1 MTFILQTFG
10 EQNKQIFDILWRF
23 NIQLGSTFI
32 NLMTIVSIYFVNW
45 PKKSKLLKAWDE
57 SAEFNLFFFE
67 RRLKQ
72 PWCKN
77 LWWCQQW
84 QSRVPSSSKNPE
96 KSYCK
101 RLTSIWIWFQAI
113 GNALCATGFGES
125 IAGLLSENEV
135 PNPLIERS
143 IAAFVIVMLTLIN
156 FAGVKWV
163 IRLQFWMLGILVLG
177 AKDFGIGSFTHT
189 NEGKKML

>member
-1 MTFILQTFG
+1 M
-10 EQNKQIFDILWRF
+10 
-23 NIQLGSTFI
+23 
-32 NLMTIVSIYFVNW
+32 
-45 PKKSKLLKAWDE
+45 
-57 SAEFNLFFFE
+57 
-67 RRLKQ
+67 
-72 PWCKN
+72 
-77 LWWCQQW
+77 
-84 QSRVPSSSKNPE
+84 
-96 KSYCK
+96 
-101 RLTSIWIWFQAI
+101 
-113 GNALCATGFGES
+113 CATGFGES

-189 NEGKKML
+189 NEGKKMLKAIRLSLRKIQQQSNKTRSDWLKKS